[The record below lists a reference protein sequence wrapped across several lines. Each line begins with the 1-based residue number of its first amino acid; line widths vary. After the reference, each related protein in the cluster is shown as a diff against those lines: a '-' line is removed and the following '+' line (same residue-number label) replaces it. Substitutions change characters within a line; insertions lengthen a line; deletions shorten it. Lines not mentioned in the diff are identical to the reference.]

1 MSFVQLVTISA
12 KKECRARILDRE
24 SGNNRLEEPPNSLA
38 PVLAGIR
45 AEAEEKEPGTRIFD
59 IAISKDDQNLIFV
72 WEEYASEE
80 AIQAHR
86 DGAICRDFLRERAE
100 LMTGPM
106 KVQRADRLP

>member
-1 MSFVQLVTISA
+1 MERAPFVCSMELKTTMSFIQLVTISA
-12 KKECRARILDRE
+12 KNECRARILD
-24 SGNNRLEEPPNSLA
+24 L
-38 PVLAGIR
+38 LAGIR
-45 AEAEEKEPGTRIFD
+45 DEAREREPGTRIYD

-86 DGAICRDFLRERAE
+86 DGTICRDFLRERAE

>member
-1 MSFVQLVTISA
+1 MSFIQLVTISA

-24 SGNNRLEEPPNSLA
+24 SGTNRLEEHHSLA

-59 IAISKDDQNLIFV
+59 IAVSKDDQNLIFV

-80 AIQAHR
+80 AIQGRLHR
-86 DGAICRDFLRERAE
+86 SRDC
-100 LMTGPM
+100 
-106 KVQRADRLP
+106 